1 MSTLTPITSIAS
13 DDGAVNSVELRLPSA
28 EDRLTNYRE
37 LPVHP
42 KAPKMILPRVIQY
55 GTTVLA
61 SYPGTGKTTAVTS
74 LALIVAGAYKHASLS
89 IMQPRHIVYL
99 SEHPEQVEQIL
110 SALIAEGVVDDA
122 VARERFHLVDTCRVQ
137 PTDLPPIARR
147 WADDWTES
155 LTRNGVTLDW
165 APWVVIDT
173 AAATLHIE
181 NENDNAEWSA
191 AISVWKQQ
199 CVGLPLLM
207 VAHTSKAHKHGK
219 AEDMT
224 VRGASSIEGDVTQV
238 IVLAKDETGDRY
250 LEIAGPKHRFET
262 DVSAIRLASHLAD
275 VNTVNEFG
283 EPVVTPTRY
292 VKLEPLTQDDR
303 QERKRERQEAEANA
317 RKLQVAE
324 KLRKIIPSLWE
335 SKQLPIQT
343 ALIDHCKSARLNF
356 RKSEYATTFADLSS
370 ETLVHYDKHNLARLR
385 PALVELGFK
394 APPKNCAGIYLLRD
408 ANPLAKIWE
417 QLQSDIGDDLNVPN
431 EPEHLER
438 REGEVT
444 SSKGHENGNSKSQMF
459 PPIEK

>member
-1 MSTLTPITSIAS
+1 MTTLTPITSIAS
-13 DDGAVNSVELRLPSA
+13 DDADVNSVELRSPSV
-28 EDRLTNYRE
+28 EHRLTTYRE

-55 GTTVLA
+55 GATVLA

-74 LALIVAGAYKHASLS
+74 LALVVAGAYKHANLS

-110 SALIAEGVVDDA
+110 SALITEGVVDNA

-137 PTDLPPIARR
+137 PADLPPIARR

-155 LTRNGVTLDW
+155 LTRNGVTVDW
-165 APWVVIDT
+165 PPWVVIDT

-199 CVGLPLLM
+199 CAGLPLLM

-262 DVSAIRLASHLAD
+262 DISAIRLASYLAT

-283 EPVVTPTRY
+283 EPVLTPTRY
-292 VKLEPLTQDDR
+292 VELEPLTQDDR
-303 QERKRERQEAEANA
+303 QERKKERQEGEATA

-324 KLRKIIPSLWE
+324 KLREIIPSLWK

-343 ALIDHCKSARLNF
+343 TLIDQCKSARLNF
-356 RKSEYATTFADLSS
+356 RKSEYAMTFTDLSDD
-370 ETLVHYDKHNLARLR
+370 TLVHYDKYDLALLK
-385 PALVELGFK
+385 PYLVELGFK
-394 APPKNCAGIYLLRD
+394 SPPKNCAGIYLLRD
-408 ANPLAKIWE
+408 TNPLAEAWE
-417 QLQSDIGDDLNVPN
+417 RLQSDIGDDLNVPK
-431 EPEHLER
+431 EPEPLER
-438 REGEVT
+438 REDEAT
-444 SSKGHENGNSKSQMF
+444 LSEGHEIGN
-459 PPIEK
+459 